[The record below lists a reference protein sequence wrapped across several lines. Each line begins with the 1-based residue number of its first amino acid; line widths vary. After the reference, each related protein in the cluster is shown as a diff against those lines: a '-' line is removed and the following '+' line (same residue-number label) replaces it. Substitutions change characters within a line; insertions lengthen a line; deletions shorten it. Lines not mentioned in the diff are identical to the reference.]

1 MKKFWERTG
10 FLAGGILLGTAGIK
24 VLTGRDARKVYT
36 NATALTLRAKD
47 SVMSTVAKVK
57 ENCGDI
63 LADAQDL
70 NESREAEEK
79 REIIES
85 E

>member
-1 MKKFWERTG
+1 M
-10 FLAGGILLGTAGIK
+10 
-24 VLTGRDARKVYT
+24 TGRDARKVYT

-79 REIIES
+79 REIVES

>member
-10 FLAGGILLGTAGIK
+10 FLTGGILLGTAGIK

-79 REIIES
+79 REIVES

>member
-10 FLAGGILLGTAGIK
+10 FLAGGILFGTAGIK

-79 REIIES
+79 REIVES

>member
-24 VLTGRDARKVYT
+24 VLTGRDARKVY
-36 NATALTLRAKD
+36 TLRAKD

-79 REIIES
+79 REIVES